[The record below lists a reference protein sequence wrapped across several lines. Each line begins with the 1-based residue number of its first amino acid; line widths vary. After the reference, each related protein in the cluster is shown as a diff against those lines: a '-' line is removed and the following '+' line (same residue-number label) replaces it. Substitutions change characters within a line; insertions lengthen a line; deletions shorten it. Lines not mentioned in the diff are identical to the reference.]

1 VFNREFTELHHRT
14 AHKASL
20 LRRIFSR
27 CSCFRDALAFADRRG
42 GEKTDDYCCA
52 IERTILQTAG
62 RSPRPGLAL
71 HNQAQKTSKKKIGP
85 YEGRTR
91 DLGVCKA

>member
-1 VFNREFTELHHRT
+1 M
-14 AHKASL
+14 SL
-20 LRRIFSR
+20 GSLRPIVVVLGRSLPTRSQFLVRYDACGSR
-27 CSCFRDALAFADRRG
+27 LAAKQVLDIPKRL
-42 GEKTDDYCCA
+42 YCCA

-71 HNQAQKTSKKKIGP
+71 HNQARKTSKKKIGP

-91 DLGVCKA
+91 DLGVYKA